1 MPLTPSLPTLLLRG
15 LLAGLIAGVIAGG
28 VAFVLGEP
36 HVDAA
41 IAIEEANSA
50 AAEAHEHDG
59 AGPLHDGAGHSHE
72 ATESAG
78 HSHGDDA
85 EVSRTGQKFGLF
97 LATSLAGL
105 ALGAIFATVVFYLR
119 RFIPLAGVPLAL
131 GLAGAGW
138 LAIEAVPFFKYPANP
153 PAVGDP
159 DTINDRT
166 LLWLGALVLGL
177 AAVGIAGY
185 VASLVRSGLVTVRIA
200 APLATFLVIVGLGY
214 VLMPGVNEVPDDFPA
229 TLLWEFRISSL
240 AVQATLWAALGLAF
254 AFLTERSASTRESRV
269 ATSVG

>member
-1 MPLTPSLPTLLLRG
+1 VPLTPSLPTLLLRG
-15 LLAGLIAGVIAGG
+15 LLAGLIAGVLAGG
-28 VAFVLGEP
+28 VAFLLGEP

-50 AAEAHEHDG
+50 ATEAHDHDG
-59 AGPLHDGAGHSHE
+59 AAAGHSHE

-105 ALGAIFATVVFYLR
+105 ALGAIFATAVFYLR

-166 LLWLGALVLGL
+166 LLWLGAVVLGL

-185 VASLVRSGLVTVRIA
+185 VASLVRSRLVTVRIA

-214 VLMPGVNEVPDDFPA
+214 VLMPAVNEVPEDFPA

-269 ATSVG
+269 ASSVG